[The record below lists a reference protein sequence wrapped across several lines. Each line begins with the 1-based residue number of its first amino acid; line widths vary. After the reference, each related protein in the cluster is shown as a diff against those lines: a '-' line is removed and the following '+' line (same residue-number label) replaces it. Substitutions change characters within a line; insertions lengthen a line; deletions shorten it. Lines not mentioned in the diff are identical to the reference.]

1 MILAKNKKVGER
13 RNLKGANLKIKSAIV
28 IAKSEIEIK
37 KIKKELEVILI
48 DGSGC
53 GVDFS

>member
-1 MILAKNKKVGER
+1 MKIKKCER
-13 RNLKGANLKIKSAIV
+13 RNLKGADLKIKSSRV

-37 KIKKELEVILI
+37 KIKKELEAILI

-53 GVDFS
+53 GVDLF